1 MKILH
6 VYYKRNF
13 RELWYGMYLCILK
26 FSAFFAK
33 NMNYRILI
41 YSMALLFTGVLH
53 SQGLKKPSYK
63 NMTISPA
70 TAKVGD
76 IAELTIT
83 MKPAAGMH
91 LYSEKSTCPEGE
103 GARITELTFTGTGF
117 TTSGKFFGIGDEM
130 KPDELGELNGFK
142 CNTGVFKDLGTY
154 KQKVKITGTNVS
166 ITCNYSGQMCNDNG
180 CIGISEVINLSTK
193 ITVTGAVAP
202 AEKPAEEPKPTSL
215 DTSRNIDTSSESSVK
230 PVLNGEVHSYKVKS
244 ASEVGTCKELKYT
257 GNVGAA
263 KNETK
268 NKGLGLVFWL
278 AFTSGLVALLTPC
291 VFPMIPMTVAFFLK
305 NKDRKKSMRDGL
317 IFALSIIGIYVV
329 IGTIVSKLVGPDAAN
344 WLSTHW
350 IPNIFF
356 FAIFIVFAAS
366 FFGAFEL
373 VLPASWV
380 NAMDKRADKGG
391 FAGPFFMALTIA
403 LVSFSCTGPIVGTVL
418 VESAKGGLI
427 TPIIAMFGFS
437 LAFALPFGLLV
448 MFPSYLQSMPK
459 SGGWLNSVKVVL
471 GFVELAFALKFLST
485 ADQTYHWRLLDREI
499 YLAFWIV
506 IFALLAI
513 YLMGKLKFSHDS
525 DIPYLSVPRLMLV
538 IITWTF
544 VVYLIPGLWG
554 APLKAL
560 AGYLPPMHTQD
571 FKILSNGESSVG
583 DKESCGIPKYEGQ
596 LHLPHGLK
604 GYYDY
609 EQALACSKEQKK
621 PLFIDFTGHGCVNC
635 RRMEEKVWSDPA
647 VLKILKNDYIVV
659 SLYVD
664 DKKIKLPAEEQFTGR
679 YSGRLIKNL
688 GEKNTEIQACYFNSN
703 SQPMYVLMNGDQ
715 ELLQH
720 PGSAETFEYN
730 PEKFAKFL
738 QNGLSEFK
746 SKATL

>member
-1 MKILH
+1 MFKKLTS
-6 VYYKRNF
+6 
-13 RELWYGMYLCILK
+13 YGLT
-26 FSAFFAK
+26 
-33 NMNYRILI
+33 
-41 YSMALLFTGVLH
+41 LFIITATLA
-53 SQGLKKPSYK
+53 QGMKKPASK
-63 NMTISPA
+63 SMVVSS
-70 TAKVGD
+70 AKAKIGD
-76 IAELTIT
+76 VLELTIS
-83 MKPAAGMH
+83 MSPYAGMH
-91 LYSEKSTCPEGE
+91 LYSEKTTCPEGE
-103 GARITELTFTGTGF
+103 GAQTTQLTFTGKGF
-117 TTSGKFFGIGDEM
+117 VTVGGFAGIGDEM
-130 KPDELGELNGFK
+130 KDDELGGLNGFTCK
-142 CNTGVFKDLGTY
+142 TGVFKKLGIY
-154 KQKVKITGTNVS
+154 KQKIKVTGQDVE
-166 ITCNYSGQMCNDNG
+166 ITCKYVGQMCDDKG
-180 CIGISEVINLSTK
+180 CVGINEIIPLAQK
-193 ITVTGAVAP
+193 IIVTGA
-202 AEKPAEEPKPTSL
+202 ETKPAEEKQPESKDSTQK
-215 DTSRNIDTSSESSVK
+215 IDTVAKSSGTNATIK
-230 PVLNGEVHSYKVKS
+230 HSYKVTS
-244 ASEVGTCKELKYT
+244 ASDAGECKELKYT
-257 GNVGAA
+257 GKVGAA
-263 KNETK
+263 KSETK

-278 AFTSGLVALLTPC
+278 AFTSGLLALLTPC

-305 NKDRKKSMRDGL
+305 NKDRKKAMRDGV
-317 IFALSIIGIYVV
+317 IFAVSIIAIYVV
-329 IGTIVSKLVGPDAAN
+329 IGTIVSKVVGPDAAN

-356 FAIFIVFAAS
+356 FAIFLVFAAS

-391 FAGPFFMALTIA
+391 YTGPFFMALTIA

-418 VESAKGGLI
+418 VESAKGGLM
-427 TPIIAMFGFS
+427 TPVIAMFGFS

-471 GFVELAFALKFLST
+471 GFIEVAFALKFLST

-506 IFALLAI
+506 IFSLLAV

-525 DIPYLSVPRLMLV
+525 DIPYLSVPRLFLV

-571 FKILSNGESSVG
+571 FKISS
-583 DKESCGIPKYEGQ
+583 DAADAAAQETCGQPKYEGM

-604 GYYDY
+604 GYFDY
-609 EQALACSKEQKK
+609 EQALICSKEQKK

-635 RRMEEKVWSDPA
+635 RRMEEKVWSDPQ

-679 YSGRLIKNL
+679 YSGRVIKTL
-688 GEKNTEIQACYFNSN
+688 GDKNTEIQACYFNSN
-703 SQPMYVLMNGDQ
+703 SQPMYVLMNGDE

-720 PGSAETFEYN
+720 PGSAETFDYN
-730 PEKFAKFL
+730 PEKFALFL
-738 QNGLSEFK
+738 QNGLKEFARTK
-746 SKATL
+746 TAQK

>member
-1 MKILH
+1 MKLRFVLVIFLAILTAPL
-6 VYYKRNF
+6 NAQ
-13 RELWYGMYLCILK
+13 M
-26 FSAFFAK
+26 
-33 NMNYRILI
+33 
-41 YSMALLFTGVLH
+41 
-53 SQGLKKPSYK
+53 KKPAGKS
-63 NMTISPA
+63 MRLSTAS
-70 TAKVGD
+70 AKVGD
-76 IAELTIT
+76 VIDVTVT
-83 MKPAAGMH
+83 VKPALTFH
-91 LYSEKSTCPEGE
+91 IYSDKTTCPPDQGGMTASLEFSGS
-103 GARITELTFTGTGF
+103 GF
-117 TTSGKFFGIGDEM
+117 QAVGKPVAVGDVM
-130 KPDELGELNGFK
+130 KKDDLGELNGFDCK
-142 CNTGVFKDLGTY
+142 TGLFKQDAVFV
-154 KQKVKITGTNVS
+154 QKIRVTGDIS
-166 ITCNYSGQMCNDNG
+166 LISCMFSGQMCNDGG
-180 CIGISEVINLSTK
+180 CVPINEK
-193 ITVTGAVAP
+193 IELTNALKAAAAAVPAGENKPP
-202 AEKPAEEPKPTSL
+202 AEGEGKPEPAEPEKTA
-215 DTSRNIDTSSESSVK
+215 DTAVKSVAAD
-230 PVLNGEVHSYKVKS
+230 PGVIHSYKVSS
-244 ASEVGTCKELKYT
+244 ASEAGNCTELKYT
-257 GNVGAA
+257 GKLGAD

-305 NKDRKKSMRDGL
+305 NKDKKKSIRDGL
-317 IFALSIIGIYVV
+317 IFALSIIAIYVI

-380 NAMDKRADKGG
+380 NAIDRKADKGG
-391 FAGPFFMALTIA
+391 IAGPVFMALTIA

-418 VESAKGGLI
+418 VESAKGGLL
-427 TPIIAMFGFS
+427 TPVIAMFGFS

-448 MFPSYLQSMPK
+448 IFPSFLQSMPK
-459 SGGWLNSVKVVL
+459 GGGWLNSVKVVL

-499 YLAFWIV
+499 YLALWIV
-506 IFALLAI
+506 IFSLMAI

-525 DIPYLSVPRLMLV
+525 DVTYLSVPRLMLV
-538 IITWTF
+538 ITTWSF

-571 FKILSNGESSVG
+571 FNVNTNHTGEAA
-583 DKESCGIPKYEGQ
+583 CGEPKYADM
-596 LHLPHGLK
+596 LHLPHGLT
-604 GYYDY
+604 GYFDY

-647 VLKILKNDYIVV
+647 VLKLLKNDYIVV

-664 DKKIKLPAEEQFTGR
+664 DKKIKLPESEQFTGR
-679 YSGRLIKNL
+679 YSGRKIKTL
-688 GEKNTEIQACYFNSN
+688 GENNTEIQACYFNSN
-703 SQPMYVLMNGDQ
+703 SQPMYVLMNDRQ
-715 ELLQH
+715 ELLQN
-720 PGSAETFEYN
+720 PGSAETFEY
-730 PEKFAKFL
+730 KADLFAEFL
-738 QNGLSEFK
+738 RNGLKEYKK
-746 SKATL
+746 SVAP